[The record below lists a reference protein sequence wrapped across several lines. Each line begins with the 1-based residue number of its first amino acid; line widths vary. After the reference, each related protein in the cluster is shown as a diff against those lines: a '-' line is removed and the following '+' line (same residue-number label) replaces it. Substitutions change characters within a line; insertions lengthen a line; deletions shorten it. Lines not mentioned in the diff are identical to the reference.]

1 MNFKYT
7 FILFI
12 ILLILLLFPLTIF
25 RESMFRRDFPSIPK
39 PSAMVEQDIIADGSN
54 PPQESPPADGPNP
67 PQESLPN
74 DESNPSGEVNTNSIF
89 KGGFSGGQNSIF
101 NRGISSGA
109 MPNNEIDK
117 CSALLSANGIS
128 GIANGIG
135 GGANGI
141 GGIANRFGF
150 GPSVGVTG
158 ANSSSAIAGA
168 DIGTDSAYSYLSFIK
183 TPAELQMSDN
193 GTLDTLE
200 KDINGLTSYV
210 ELLVE
215 GTSNASKTNGP
226 LGNKFFVKTLG
237 TCKSV
242 GPKDKDT
249 EQTRYFYVNNVPL
262 GKNPMPGSN
271 YKDYRGLIPGMLENV
286 DSINPE
292 KIASAFLTNLVP
304 DCMEITLD
312 TINSSGTLG
321 SASHYVS
328 LADIAE
334 LDPCLF
340 PDRVNPQTN
349 AKCTGLAG
357 PGQVG
362 PGSAGPGQV
371 GPGSA
376 GPGQVGPGSA
386 GPGPDGY
393 VQIGNVRVGARAAAI
408 EADRMTRV
416 AAEARTAV
424 TAEAE
429 RVSKLEAEA
438 ERITTL
444 AAEAERVGPDGYV
457 QIKNVRVGARAA
469 AIEADRM
476 TRVAAEAR
484 RAVTAEEERVS
495 KLEAEAER
503 MTTLAAE
510 AERVGV
516 TPGESRS
523 GSSGSRFGG
532 FRGPGTSEG
541 FESMH
546 DIYSSQ
552 TENETKVNDLIEEDI
567 KTDYISQLFL
577 SSFSLLGIYILF
589 LTLKKFK

>member
-25 RESMFRRDFPSIPK
+25 RESMFRRGIPSIPK
-39 PSAMVEQDIIADGSN
+39 PNSMVEQDIIADGPN
-54 PPQESPPADGPNP
+54 PPQESPPTDGLNPPQESPPTDRPNP
-67 PQESLPN
+67 PQESLPT
-74 DESNPSGEVNTNSIF
+74 DRSLPSGELNTNSIF
-89 KGGFSGGQNSIF
+89 KRGFSGGQNSIF
-101 NRGISSGA
+101 NRGVSSGA

-117 CSALLSANGIS
+117 CSALLS
-128 GIANGIG
+128 ANGIG

-158 ANSSSAIAGA
+158 ANSSTAIAGA

-215 GTSNASKTNGP
+215 GTSNASKSNGP

-262 GKNPMPGSN
+262 GKNPIPGSN

-349 AKCTGLAG
+349 AKCTGL
-357 PGQVG
+357 
-362 PGSAGPGQV
+362 AGPGQV

-484 RAVTAEEERVS
+484 RAVTAEEERVA

-546 DIYSSQ
+546 YIYSSQ

-589 LTLKKFK
+589 LTLKKLK